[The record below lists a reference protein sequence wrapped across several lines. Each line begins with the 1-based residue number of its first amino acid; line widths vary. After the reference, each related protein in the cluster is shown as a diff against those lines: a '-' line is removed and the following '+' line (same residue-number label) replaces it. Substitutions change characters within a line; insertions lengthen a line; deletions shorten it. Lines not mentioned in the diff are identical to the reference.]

1 MNKLLI
7 IGYGNPGRGDDALG
21 PLVAEHIESI
31 NSQSHWHHVDVLTA
45 YQLQIENVMDVAEYQ
60 IVLFVDA
67 HTNCCSPYQFDRC
80 QAEPD
85 QSYTTHALTP
95 DALLA
100 VYQQVFKKTPPPC
113 YLLSI
118 KGESFELGQSLSTNA
133 NSNLKLAIKFVEQL
147 CQLSEKIET
156 LEENLITEQTVTS
169 A

>member
-1 MNKLLI
+1 MSKLLI
-7 IGYGNPGRGDDALG
+7 FGYGNPGRGDDALG

-31 NSQSHWHHVDVLTA
+31 KSQRQWHHVDVLTA
-45 YQLQIENVMDVAEYQ
+45 YQLQIEHVMDVADNE
-60 IVLFVDA
+60 ITLFVDA
-67 HTNCCSPYQFDRC
+67 HTRCSSPYQFDRC

-118 KGESFELGQSLSTNA
+118 KGESFDLGQSLSTNA

-147 CQLSEKIET
+147 CLLSENIDI
-156 LEENLITEQTVTS
+156 LEAGMITELTIAT